1 MRSVHTTRA
10 HPHTH
15 SVSVLISLETAAGSG
30 RPKGMPK
37 GGLVFIAA
45 LKQGSVFILGGI
57 HSAFRVKC
65 KRADV
70 FSYYPP
76 QMNMLHGWNMDMHM
90 HDALCVRFV
99 VCSRVSCPGLRF
111 CRLHVT
117 CPGLRF
123 VGTTTCTWP
132 GEQGGT
138 GRVGG
143 GRGGAPPGA
152 GVLVPEATDQGHQP
166 ERKRQKEWVWEEAS
180 VAAWA
185 WAAVPSARQSRG
197 CSQI

>member
-76 QMNMLHGWNMDMHM
+76 QSEARAFRAERG
-90 HDALCVRFV
+90 RRSRRREEV
-99 VCSRVSCPGLRF
+99 VVQYFSTPGMT
-111 CRLHVT
+111 RL
-117 CPGLRF
+117 PY
-123 VGTTTCTWP
+123 
-132 GEQGGT
+132 
-138 GRVGG
+138 
-143 GRGGAPPGA
+143 
-152 GVLVPEATDQGHQP
+152 LV
-166 ERKRQKEWVWEEAS
+166 
-180 VAAWA
+180 
-185 WAAVPSARQSRG
+185 
-197 CSQI
+197 